1 MSKKPSQARRLK
13 RKKDRAMKKLGG
25 ELELPTEKDI
35 EDYINN
41 KIKQLKNET
50 K

>member
-13 RKKDRAMKKLGG
+13 RKMERDVNKKGRKLN
-25 ELELPTEKDI
+25 LPTEKDI

-41 KIKQLKNET
+41 KINQLKNE
-50 K
+50 KL